1 MNSVDIT
8 KLITMLRMK
17 PMFSHEFSVASM
29 REAVDYA
36 GNKVV
41 PLPDIVKQ
49 KVGSESGL
57 EIFKFS
63 PTILNHRNAILYL
76 HGGGYCIGSTSSH
89 RPIIERLCA
98 DFGGVVYS
106 LDYRLAPEYNF
117 PVPLIDSTRAY
128 QWLLSEGYS
137 SSELAIVGDSAG
149 GGLTLS
155 TLINL
160 REEGIPLPSSGV
172 LISPWL
178 DLSSSGNSIIKNESI
193 DPIINRETL
202 NSFAYKY
209 LNGALPTT
217 HLASPLFAELNDLP
231 PILLQVGDME
241 MLFDDSIRLKEKAAD
256 YNIQV
261 ELKIWKKMVH
271 VWHIFAPILPE
282 GQAAIIE
289 ISSFIKK
296 MMKLD

>member
-41 PLPDIVKQ
+41 PLPDIVKE

-89 RPIIERLCA
+89 RPIIERLCV

-178 DLSSSGNSIIKNESI
+178 DLSSSGNSITKNESI
-193 DPIINRETL
+193 DPIINKETL

>member
-41 PLPDIVKQ
+41 PLPDIVKE
-49 KVGSESGL
+49 KVGNESGL

-63 PTILNHRNAILYL
+63 PTILSHRNAILYL

-178 DLSSSGNSIIKNESI
+178 DLSSSGNSITKNESI

>member
-36 GNKVV
+36 GNKVI
-41 PLPDIVKQ
+41 PLPGIVKH
-49 KVGSESGL
+49 KVGNESGL
-57 EIFKFS
+57 EIFKFRPNNLS
-63 PTILNHRNAILYL
+63 HRNAILYL

-98 DFGGVVYS
+98 DFGGAVYS
-106 LDYRLAPEYNF
+106 LDYRLAPEHNF
-117 PVPLIDSTRAY
+117 PVPLIDSTLAY

-160 REEGIPLPSSGV
+160 REEGISLPSSGV

-178 DLSSSGNSIIKNESI
+178 DLSSSGKSITKNEKI

-202 NSFAYKY
+202 NSFADKY

-256 YNIQV
+256 YDIQL
-261 ELKIWKKMVH
+261 ELKIWNKMVH

-282 GQAAIIE
+282 GRAAITE
-289 ISSFIKK
+289 IASFIKK
-296 MMKLD
+296 IMKID

>member
-41 PLPDIVKQ
+41 PLPNIVKQ

-63 PTILNHRNAILYL
+63 PTILSHRNAILYL

-117 PVPLIDSTRAY
+117 PVPLIDSTTAY

-178 DLSSSGNSIIKNESI
+178 DLSSSGNSITKNESI
-193 DPIINRETL
+193 DPIINKETL

>member
-1 MNSVDIT
+1 MNSIDIT
-8 KLITMLRMK
+8 KLVTMLRMK

-49 KVGSESGL
+49 KVGNESGL

-63 PTILNHRNAILYL
+63 PTILSHRNAILYL

-106 LDYRLAPEYNF
+106 LDYRLAPEHNF
-117 PVPLIDSTRAY
+117 PVPLIDSTAAY

-149 GGLTLS
+149 GGLALS

-193 DPIINRETL
+193 DPIINKETL
-202 NSFAYKY
+202 NSFASKY

>member
-41 PLPDIVKQ
+41 PLPDIVKE

-63 PTILNHRNAILYL
+63 PTILSHRNAILYL

-89 RPIIERLCA
+89 RPIIERLCV

-178 DLSSSGNSIIKNESI
+178 DLSSSGNSITKNESI

>member
-41 PLPDIVKQ
+41 PLPDIVKE
-49 KVGSESGL
+49 KVGNESGL

-178 DLSSSGNSIIKNESI
+178 DLSSSGNSITKNESI
-193 DPIINRETL
+193 DPIINKETL

>member
-1 MNSVDIT
+1 MNSIDIT
-8 KLITMLRMK
+8 KLVTMLRMK

-49 KVGSESGL
+49 KVGNESGL

-63 PTILNHRNAILYL
+63 PTILSHRNAILYL

-117 PVPLIDSTRAY
+117 PVPLIDSTAAY

-149 GGLTLS
+149 GGLALS

-193 DPIINRETL
+193 DPIINKETL
-202 NSFAYKY
+202 NSFASKY

>member
-1 MNSVDIT
+1 
-8 KLITMLRMK
+8 
-17 PMFSHEFSVASM
+17 MFSHEFSVASM

-41 PLPDIVKQ
+41 PLPDIVKE

-89 RPIIERLCA
+89 RPIIERLCV

-178 DLSSSGNSIIKNESI
+178 DLSSSGNSITKNESI
-193 DPIINRETL
+193 DPIINKETL

>member
-1 MNSVDIT
+1 M
-8 KLITMLRMK
+8 
-17 PMFSHEFSVASM
+17 
-29 REAVDYA
+29 
-36 GNKVV
+36 
-41 PLPDIVKQ
+41 
-49 KVGSESGL
+49 
-57 EIFKFS
+57 
-63 PTILNHRNAILYL
+63 
-76 HGGGYCIGSTSSH
+76 
-89 RPIIERLCA
+89 
-98 DFGGVVYS
+98 
-106 LDYRLAPEYNF
+106 
-117 PVPLIDSTRAY
+117 
-128 QWLLSEGYS
+128 
-137 SSELAIVGDSAG
+137 
-149 GGLTLS
+149 
-155 TLINL
+155 INL

-172 LISPWL
+172 LISL
-178 DLSSSGNSIIKNESI
+178 RSILEWKFDFKKNESI
-193 DPIINRETL
+193 DPIINKETL
-202 NSFAYKY
+202 NSFASKY

>member
-49 KVGSESGL
+49 KVGNESGL

-63 PTILNHRNAILYL
+63 PTILSHRNAILYL

-178 DLSSSGNSIIKNESI
+178 DLSSSGNSITKNESI

>member
-1 MNSVDIT
+1 MNQVDIT

-41 PLPDIVKQ
+41 PLPDIVKE
-49 KVGSESGL
+49 KVGNESGL

-63 PTILNHRNAILYL
+63 PTILSHRNAILYL

-117 PVPLIDSTRAY
+117 PVPLIDSTTAY

-178 DLSSSGNSIIKNESI
+178 DLSSSGNSITKNESI

>member
-17 PMFSHEFSVASM
+17 PMFSHEFSIASM

-36 GNKVV
+36 GNKII
-41 PLPDIVKQ
+41 PLPGVVKQ
-49 KVGSESGL
+49 KVGNESGL
-57 EIFKFS
+57 EIFKFTPDRLS
-63 PTILNHRNAILYL
+63 HRNAILYL
-76 HGGGYCIGSTSSH
+76 HGGGYCIGSTLSH

-98 DFGGVVYS
+98 EFGGVVFS
-106 LDYRLAPEYNF
+106 LDYRLAPEHNF
-117 PVPLIDSTRAY
+117 PVPLIDSTLAY

-160 REEGIPLPSSGV
+160 REERIPLPSTGV

-178 DLSSSGNSIIKNESI
+178 DLSSSGNSITKNERV
-193 DPIINRETL
+193 DPVINRETL
-202 NSFAYKY
+202 NSFANNY

-241 MLFDDSIRLKEKAAD
+241 MLLDDSIRLKEKAAD
-256 YNIQV
+256 YNTQV
-261 ELKIWKKMVH
+261 ELKIWKKMIH

-296 MMKLD
+296 IMKFE

>member
-1 MNSVDIT
+1 MNSIDIT
-8 KLITMLRMK
+8 KLVTMLRMK

-49 KVGSESGL
+49 KVGNESGL

-63 PTILNHRNAILYL
+63 PTILSHRNAILYL

-106 LDYRLAPEYNF
+106 LDYRLAPEHNF
-117 PVPLIDSTRAY
+117 PVPLIDSTAAY
-128 QWLLSEGYS
+128 QWLLSEGYY

-149 GGLTLS
+149 GGLALS

-193 DPIINRETL
+193 DPIINKETL
-202 NSFAYKY
+202 NSFANKY

-217 HLASPLFAELNDLP
+217 QLASPLFAELNDLP

-241 MLFDDSIRLKEKAAD
+241 MLFDDSSRLKEKAAD

>member
-1 MNSVDIT
+1 M
-8 KLITMLRMK
+8 
-17 PMFSHEFSVASM
+17 A
-29 REAVDYA
+29 
-36 GNKVV
+36 
-41 PLPDIVKQ
+41 
-49 KVGSESGL
+49 
-57 EIFKFS
+57 
-63 PTILNHRNAILYL
+63 
-76 HGGGYCIGSTSSH
+76 
-89 RPIIERLCA
+89 
-98 DFGGVVYS
+98 
-106 LDYRLAPEYNF
+106 
-117 PVPLIDSTRAY
+117 
-128 QWLLSEGYS
+128 LSEGYS
-137 SSELAIVGDSAG
+137 SSELAIAGDSAG
-149 GGLTLS
+149 GGLALS

-193 DPIINRETL
+193 DPIINKETL
-202 NSFAYKY
+202 NSFASKY

>member
-41 PLPDIVKQ
+41 PLPDIVKE

-63 PTILNHRNAILYL
+63 PTILSHRNAILYL

-89 RPIIERLCA
+89 RPIIERLCV

-178 DLSSSGNSIIKNESI
+178 DLSSSGNSITKNESI

-271 VWHIFAPILPE
+271 V
-282 GQAAIIE
+282 
-289 ISSFIKK
+289 
-296 MMKLD
+296 